1 MKFFKH
7 TKSDFT
13 IIINEILFN
22 KALSTSEKGLLAL
35 MLALPD
41 DLELSF
47 SGLLELNRYGAEN
60 IINTLQN
67 LEKKGFLKREQL
79 YDQFG
84 EKSGAN
90 FHVYGEPQKNL
101 C

>member
-1 MKFFKH
+1 MKIFKH

-13 IIINEILFN
+13 MVINEILFN

-35 MLALPD
+35 MFALPD
-41 DLELSF
+41 NWEFSFLRLS
-47 SGLLELNRYGAEN
+47 ELNRYGAEN
-60 IINTLQN
+60 IINTLEN
-67 LEKKGFLKREQL
+67 LGMKGFLKREQL
-79 YDQFG
+79 YDKYG